1 MKSTLCAICGTYGE
15 AHVVYEANFKP
26 VDVNPA
32 TFSAR
37 RLPDRIHYRMVSCV
51 RCGLLRSDPVLEE
64 HELKA
69 LYEKSVV
76 TYESDYP
83 GLIHTYTDA
92 VREALKIRPLSN
104 AILEI
109 GCGDG
114 FFLKEA
120 IRIGFTEIK
129 GVEPSFQAI
138 ERADNAVQASIV
150 QGLYKKELFAPA
162 TFDLACLFQVI
173 DHLPDPNE
181 SLDALFYHLK
191 PKGLILTISHDMGA
205 MTNRLLK
212 DRSPVIDIEH
222 TYLFDKKTLSAL
234 LEKHGFETIAF
245 HACKN
250 THTLRHWC
258 ELMPLPRGIKIPLL
272 KIIAGIK
279 MSELPIRLT
288 AGNFICIAQKKS

>member
-1 MKSTLCAICGTYGE
+1 MRPTPCAICGIFGE
-15 AHVVYEANFKP
+15 ARVLYEANFKP
-26 VDVNPA
+26 TDVNAA

-37 RLPDRIHYRMVSCV
+37 RLPDRIHYRMVSCIQ
-51 RCGLLRSDPVLEE
+51 CGLLRSDPVLEE

-69 LYEKSVV
+69 LYEKSIV

-83 GLIHTYTDA
+83 GLIRTYTDA
-92 VREALKIRPLSN
+92 VREALTIRPLSTT
-104 AILEI
+104 ILEI

-120 IRIGFTEIK
+120 MKMGFTEIK

-138 ERADNAVQASIV
+138 KRADMAVRESIV
-150 QGLYKKELFAPA
+150 QGLYKKDMFAPD

-181 SLDALFYHLK
+181 SLSALFSHLK
-191 PKGLILTISHDMGA
+191 PQGLILTISHDMGA
-205 MTNRLLK
+205 MTNRILK

-222 TYLFDKKTLSAL
+222 TYLFDKKTLSTL
-234 LEKHGFETIAF
+234 LKKHGFETVAF

-258 ELMPLPRGIKIPLL
+258 ELIPLPRSIKIPLL
-272 KIIAGIK
+272 KTIAGLK
-279 MSELPIRLT
+279 VSELPIQLK
-288 AGNFICIAQKKS
+288 AGNFVCIAQKKS